1 MKYIDVHTHVFPDNV
16 AVKVVSQLEE
26 YYKLT
31 CQGSGD
37 FADLIKNIEEG
48 NLAKT
53 VIFSTATKPAQ
64 VVTIND
70 YIASLCKTDERF
82 IGFGTLHPDF
92 PDIVNEIARFK
103 SLGLK
108 GLKLHPDFQQF
119 YIDDPK
125 MDIIYET
132 ISSTMPILIHVGDE
146 NLEYSAPERLAKVM
160 DKYPDVVFIGAHF
173 GGYCRWETAKKCL
186 FGRRNLY
193 IDTSS
198 CFGKIS
204 YSQGR
209 EMVRLH
215 GADRVL
221 FASDYPA
228 QRTKQSIQDVLNME
242 LTLEENE
249 LIFYKNA
256 ERLLGL

>member
-16 AVKVVSQLEE
+16 ANKVVNQLEG

-31 CQGSGD
+31 CQGKGD
-37 FADLIKNIEEG
+37 FADLIKNITEA
-48 NLAKT
+48 NLTKT
-53 VIFSTATKPAQ
+53 VIFSTATKAAQ

-70 YIASLCKTDERF
+70 YIAALCKQDERF
-82 IGFGTLHPDF
+82 IGFGTLHPDY
-92 PDIVNEIARFK
+92 PDIAEELVRFK
-103 SLGLK
+103 TLGLK

-119 YIDDPK
+119 YIDEPK
-125 MDIIYET
+125 LDAIYQA
-132 ISSTMPILIHVGDE
+132 IPDNMPILIHVGDE
-146 NLEYSAPERLAKVM
+146 NVDYSAPERLAKVM
-160 DKYPDVVFIGAHF
+160 DKYPNLVFIAAHF
-173 GGYCRWETAKKCL
+173 GGYCRWEDAKKCL

-193 IDTSS
+193 LDTSS

-209 EMVRLH
+209 EMIRLH

-228 QRTKQSIQDVLNME
+228 QRSQQSIQDVLNME

-256 ERLLGL
+256 QRLLGL